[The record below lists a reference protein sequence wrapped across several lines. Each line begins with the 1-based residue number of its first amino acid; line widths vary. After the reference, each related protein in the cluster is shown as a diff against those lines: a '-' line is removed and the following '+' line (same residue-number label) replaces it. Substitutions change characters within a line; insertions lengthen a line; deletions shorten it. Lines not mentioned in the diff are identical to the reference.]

1 MNIYFIRQDSYYNND
16 LNTGGV
22 FKNKF
27 EFYPKSKLFL
37 AFRNSIFDQIKTLV
51 GHCMK
56 NYIENKQKKFDSGQI
71 SYTFCKTITR

>member
-27 EFYPKSKLFL
+27 EFYSKF
-37 AFRNSIFDQIKTLV
+37 
-51 GHCMK
+51 
-56 NYIENKQKKFDSGQI
+56 
-71 SYTFCKTITR
+71 